1 MGVLR
6 QAGLLHCLICPLLP
20 VQQERPPAIPCG
32 MLTFLLAFRVPQVA
46 SCNLQD
52 FYNLV
57 DVYLDAVFHPK
68 CVGLCVAFF
77 VPGRGVGSLQPSGR
91 ACMHAVWS
99 PFRQHLTSLRIAA
112 ACRQVRGGPT
122 HLCPGG
128 LALRAG

>member
-68 CVGLCVAFF
+68 CVGLCVAFLCQ
-77 VPGRGVGSLQPSGR
+77 GGGWARSSRQAEH
-91 ACMHAVWS
+91 ACMLFGVPSAS
-99 PFRQHLTSLRIAA
+99 I
-112 ACRQVRGGPT
+112 
-122 HLCPGG
+122 
-128 LALRAG
+128 